1 MEDFADELMFN
12 AGEYYG
18 NFVALIIVRHALV
31 HGGKHME
38 YLQSSEHMII
48 ETILCKTL
56 EEKKVAWQ
64 VLLQANPDLEK
75 EIDNFHGYTE
85 KVFRKALIMSAN
97 IGCEPVGIIAFYM
110 NDYVSRTA
118 YITQV
123 AVNPL
128 YQGRGIGKLL
138 LSRFLSI
145 SKEAGMTTAKLEVK
159 KRNERAK
166 QLYRTFGFREIEEAS
181 FESIYMELKLI
192 SRTQNENNP
201 IS

>member
-1 MEDFADELMFN
+1 MEHLQCSD
-12 AGEYYG
+12 GT
-18 NFVALIIVRHALV
+18 IV
-31 HGGKHME
+31 
-38 YLQSSEHMII
+38 

-56 EEKKVAWQ
+56 EEKKAAWQ
-64 VLLQANPDLEK
+64 VLLQTNPYIKK
-75 EIDNFHGYTE
+75 EIMDFHGYTE
-85 KVFRKALIMSAN
+85 KVFSKALMISAN
-97 IGCEPVGIIAFYM
+97 IGCEPIGIIAFYM

-145 SKEAGMTTAKLEVK
+145 SKEAGMKTAKLEVK

-166 QLYRTFGFREIEEAS
+166 QLYGTFGFQEMEEAS
-181 FESIYMELKLI
+181 FESIYMELRI
-192 SRTQNENNP
+192 DANH
-201 IS
+201 